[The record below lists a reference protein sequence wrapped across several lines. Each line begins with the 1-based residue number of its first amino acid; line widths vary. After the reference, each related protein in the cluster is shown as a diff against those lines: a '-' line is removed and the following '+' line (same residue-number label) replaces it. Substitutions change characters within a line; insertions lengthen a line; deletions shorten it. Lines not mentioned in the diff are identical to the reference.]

1 MQELKTKLYSM
12 SNEFDFE
19 TYLNISPNKIGIYLF
34 DKNKLVNL
42 YFKEQNF
49 KNKNNNFIDFNFLN
63 EFLENNIFKIEKLI
77 GRFINNITL
86 ILDTENILIL
96 DIGLKKKN
104 YEKNITKKFLEN
116 SLTELRDLIN
126 KNYQDYKIM
135 HMHIIKYLFDRRL
148 SSEFEDEVTCKDLG
162 IEIQF
167 ISVPNKLILEIDKIL
182 LNFQIKSR
190 NYLNQNY
197 IQSLFED
204 QKISLSEMAY
214 KSQKGY
220 NRNEVSII
228 AKNIKKLGFFE
239 RFFQLFS

>member
-1 MQELKTKLYSM
+1 MQELKTKLYLM
-12 SNEFDFE
+12 SNELDFE

-49 KNKNNNFIDFNFLN
+49 KNNNNFVDINFLN

-77 GRFINNITL
+77 GRFIKNITL
-86 ILDTENILIL
+86 ILDSENILIL
-96 DIGLKKKN
+96 NIGLKKKN
-104 YEKNITKKFLEN
+104 YEKIITKTFLEN
-116 SLTELRDLIN
+116 SLTELKDLIYE
-126 KNYQDYKIM
+126 NYQDYKIM
-135 HMHIIKYLFDRRL
+135 HMHIINYLFDRRY
-148 SSEFEDEVTCKDLG
+148 SSEFEDDVICKNLG

-182 LNFQIKSR
+182 VNFQIKSR

-197 IQSLFED
+197 LQSLFKD

-220 NRNEVSII
+220 NTNEVSII
-228 AKNIKKLGFFE
+228 PKNLKKLGFFE
-239 RFFQLFS
+239 KFFQLFS

>member
-1 MQELKTKLYSM
+1 MQELKTKLYPM

-49 KNKNNNFIDFNFLN
+49 KNNNNLIDINFLN

-77 GRFINNITL
+77 GRFIKNITL
-86 ILDTENILIL
+86 ILDSENILTL
-96 DIGLKKKN
+96 NIGLKKKN
-104 YEKNITKKFLEN
+104 YEKIITKKFLEN
-116 SLTELRDLIN
+116 SLTELKDLIYE
-126 KNYQDYKIM
+126 NYQDYKIM
-135 HMHIIKYLFDRRL
+135 HMHIINYLFDRRY
-148 SSEFEDEVTCKDLG
+148 SSEFEDKVICKNLG

-182 LNFQIKSR
+182 VNFQIKSR

-197 IQSLFED
+197 LQSLFKD

-220 NRNEVSII
+220 NTNEVSII
-228 AKNIKKLGFFE
+228 PKNLKKLGFFE

>member
-1 MQELKTKLYSM
+1 MQGLITKLYLM

-19 TYLNISPNKIGIYLF
+19 TYLNISPNKIGIYLL

-49 KNKNNNFIDFNFLN
+49 KNNNNFVDINFLN

-77 GRFINNITL
+77 GRFIKNITL
-86 ILDTENILIL
+86 ILDSENILIL
-96 DIGLKKKN
+96 NIGLKKKN
-104 YEKNITKKFLEN
+104 YEKIITKTFLEN
-116 SLTELRDLIN
+116 SLTELKDLIYE
-126 KNYQDYKIM
+126 NYQDYKIM
-135 HMHIIKYLFDRRL
+135 HMHITNYLFDRRY
-148 SSEFEDEVTCKDLG
+148 SSEFEDNVICKNLG

-182 LNFQIKSR
+182 VNFQIKSR

-197 IQSLFED
+197 LQSLFKD

-220 NRNEVSII
+220 NTNEVSII
-228 AKNIKKLGFFE
+228 PKNLKKLGFFE

>member
-1 MQELKTKLYSM
+1 MQELKTKLYLM
-12 SNEFDFE
+12 SNELDFE

-49 KNKNNNFIDFNFLN
+49 QNNNNLTDFNFLN
-63 EFLENNIFKIEKLI
+63 KFLENNIFKIEKLI
-77 GRFINNITL
+77 GRFIENITL
-86 ILDTENILIL
+86 ILDNENILTL
-96 DIGLKKKN
+96 EIGLTKKN
-104 YEKNITKKFLEN
+104 YEKILTKKFLEN
-116 SLTELRDLIN
+116 SLTELKDLIN

-135 HMHIIKYLFDRRL
+135 HMHIINYLFDRRYF
-148 SSEFEDEVTCKDLG
+148 SEFEDGVICKNLG

-182 LNFQIKSR
+182 LKFQIKSR

-197 IQSLFED
+197 IESLFKD
-204 QKISLSEMAY
+204 QNISLSKMAY

-220 NRNEVSII
+220 NTNEVSII
-228 AKNIKKLGFFE
+228 PKNLKKKGFFE
-239 RFFQLFS
+239 KFFQLFS

>member
-1 MQELKTKLYSM
+1 MQELITKLYPM

-49 KNKNNNFIDFNFLN
+49 KNNNNFIDINFLN

-77 GRFINNITL
+77 GRFIKNITL
-86 ILDTENILIL
+86 ILDSENILTL
-96 DIGLKKKN
+96 NIGLKKKN
-104 YEKNITKKFLEN
+104 YEKIITKKFLEN
-116 SLTELRDLIN
+116 SLTELKDLIYE
-126 KNYQDYKIM
+126 NYQDYKIM
-135 HMHIIKYLFDRRL
+135 HMHIINYLFDRRY
-148 SSEFEDEVTCKDLG
+148 SSEFEDKVICKNLG

-182 LNFQIKSR
+182 VNFQIKSR

-197 IQSLFED
+197 IQSLFKD

-220 NRNEVSII
+220 NTNEVSII
-228 AKNIKKLGFFE
+228 PKNLKKLGFFE

>member
-1 MQELKTKLYSM
+1 MQELKTKLYLM
-12 SNEFDFE
+12 SNELDFE

-49 KNKNNNFIDFNFLN
+49 KNNNNLKDFNFLN
-63 EFLENNIFKIEKLI
+63 KFLENNIFKIEKLI
-77 GRFINNITL
+77 GRFIKNITL
-86 ILDTENILIL
+86 ILDNENILTL
-96 DIGLKKKN
+96 EIGLKKKN
-104 YEKNITKKFLEN
+104 YEKILTKKFLEN
-116 SLTELRDLIN
+116 SLTELKDLIY

-135 HMHIIKYLFDRRL
+135 HMHIINYLFDRRYF
-148 SSEFEDEVTCKDLG
+148 SEFEDGVICKNLG

-182 LNFQIKSR
+182 VNFQIKSR

-197 IQSLFED
+197 LQSLFKD

-220 NRNEVSII
+220 NTNEVSII
-228 AKNIKKLGFFE
+228 PKNLKKVGFFE
-239 RFFQLFS
+239 KFFQLFS

>member
-1 MQELKTKLYSM
+1 MQELKTKLYPM
-12 SNEFDFE
+12 SNELDFE

-49 KNKNNNFIDFNFLN
+49 KNNNNFIDINFLN

-77 GRFINNITL
+77 GRFIKNITL
-86 ILDTENILIL
+86 ILDSENILTL
-96 DIGLKKKN
+96 NIGLKKKN
-104 YEKNITKKFLEN
+104 YEKIITKKFLEN
-116 SLTELRDLIN
+116 SLTELKDLIYE
-126 KNYQDYKIM
+126 NYQDYKIM
-135 HMHIIKYLFDRRL
+135 HMHIINYLFDRRY
-148 SSEFEDEVTCKDLG
+148 SSEFEDKVICKNLG

-182 LNFQIKSR
+182 VNFQIKSR

-197 IQSLFED
+197 LQSLFKD

-220 NRNEVSII
+220 NTNEVSII
-228 AKNIKKLGFFE
+228 PKNLKKLGFFE

>member
-1 MQELKTKLYSM
+1 MQELITKLYPM

-19 TYLNISPNKIGIYLF
+19 TYLNISPNKIGIYLL

-49 KNKNNNFIDFNFLN
+49 KNNNNFVDINFLN

-77 GRFINNITL
+77 GRFIKNITL
-86 ILDTENILIL
+86 IVDSENILTL
-96 DIGLKKKN
+96 NIGLKKKN
-104 YEKNITKKFLEN
+104 YEKIITKKFLEN
-116 SLTELRDLIN
+116 SLTELKDLIYE
-126 KNYQDYKIM
+126 NYQDYKIM
-135 HMHIIKYLFDRRL
+135 HMHIINYLFDRRY
-148 SSEFEDEVTCKDLG
+148 SSEFEDKVICKNLG

-167 ISVPNKLILEIDKIL
+167 ISVPNKLILEVDKIL

-197 IQSLFED
+197 LQSLFKD

-220 NRNEVSII
+220 NTNEVSII
-228 AKNIKKLGFFE
+228 PKNQKKLGFFE